1 MEKQIAVL
9 DRLVIIFLQ
18 SMQNILN
25 RRQWSME
32 MCGFQIVWVCKFT
45 DSEGMV

>member
-9 DRLVIIFLQ
+9 IDGDNI
-18 SMQNILN
+18 SAKYANILN

-32 MCGFQIVWVCKFT
+32 MCGFSDCM
-45 DSEGMV
+45 GL